1 MAECRFK
8 FPLLNGGR
16 RAGLNDA
23 GIETFKSNP
32 LGALARECAQNSLD
46 AGISKDCPARL
57 VFKFHEFA
65 VKAIPGLADLKDA
78 FESCKKFWPAGSP
91 EYKFSDRALAYFER
105 EKISVLE
112 ISDYN
117 TTGLPGEDDETGSP
131 WDALVMSAGQCNKD
145 SNAGGGFGIGK
156 SAPFAVSAWRTV
168 FYSSLTP
175 EGKYAFRGVCY
186 NMTHFD
192 SEDKKTQGIG
202 YYGIISDDETN
213 IISLRDPA
221 QIPDSFRRNEPGTS
235 IFVIAV
241 DNDKDSHAKLKQA
254 TLENFWPAIYFEKI
268 CFDVDGDEIRKDNLA
283 EHMAQNG
290 ELSPFMQCLENDRR
304 IYVTEDVGRLGK
316 CELYFLLTDEPRKR
330 EIVCTRVSRMK
341 IQSIDNRWGMDGI
354 GFVGLFSC
362 LSDEGQKIL
371 KNMEPPEH
379 CKWDYKRSNDDDSP
393 LTEAERQRIT
403 TGLKRW
409 IKDKISEQIKKDY
422 TEETDLEDA
431 GRYFND
437 ESAEGSGDDNGNGE
451 NHDAFTSTV
460 KRIKVTKVLAGK
472 KKRHTDII
480 LTDAGDASED
490 DGVAAPNPDGG
501 SGGGGKGI
509 VRGGEEGGTKGDKA
523 AGNAPRVRFTPRV
536 VISGGEYALML
547 KPQKAFKG
555 ELSLFASGEDN
566 AEPLDILEAR
576 TDDQELPVING
587 RIAKISMDQDAIYKI
602 YVKTRDEEYF
612 AVEVIGY
619 ESDR

>member
-16 RAGLNDA
+16 RAALNDA

-46 AGISKDCPARL
+46 AGISKDRPARL
-57 VFKFHEFA
+57 VFQFHDIA
-65 VKAIPGLADLKDA
+65 LKDISGSADLKDA
-78 FESCKKFWPAGSP
+78 FESCKQFWPAGSP
-91 EYKFSDRALAYFER
+91 EYKFSDRALSYFKR

-117 TTGLPGEDDETGSP
+117 TTGLPGGDDETGSP

-175 EGKYAFRGVCY
+175 EGEYAFRGVCY

-192 SEDKKTQGIG
+192 SAGKKTQGIG
-202 YYGIISDDETN
+202 YYGIISDDGTN
-213 IISLRDPA
+213 IISLRDSA
-221 QIPDSFRRNEPGTS
+221 QIPDLFRRNEPGTS

-241 DNDKDSHAKLKQA
+241 DNNENSRAKLKQA

-268 CFDVDGDEIRKDNLA
+268 CFDVTGDEIRKDNLA
-283 EHMAQNG
+283 EYMAQNSD
-290 ELSPFMQCLENDRR
+290 LSPFMQCLENDRH
-304 IYVTEDVGRLGK
+304 IYVTDEVGKLGK
-316 CELYFLLTDEPRKR
+316 CELYFLLTDDPLKR

-341 IQSIDNRWGMDGI
+341 IQSIDFRGMDGI

-362 LSDEGQKIL
+362 LSGEGQKIL

-379 CKWDYKRSNDDDSP
+379 CKWDYKRSNDDDFP
-393 LTEAERQRIT
+393 LTEPERERI
-403 TGLKRW
+403 LSALRRW
-409 IKDKISEQIKKDY
+409 IRAKISEQINKDY
-422 TEETDLEDA
+422 TGEVDIEDA
-431 GRYFND
+431 GRYFSGPAD
-437 ESAEGSGDDNGNGE
+437 ESGDNDKVE

-460 KRIKVTKVLAGK
+460 KSIKVNKVLAGK
-472 KKRHTDII
+472 KKHHTDII
-480 LTDAGDASED
+480 LSDAGEASED
-490 DGVAAPNPDGG
+490 DGIAADRPGDGN
-501 SGGGGKGI
+501 GGGGNGV

-523 AGNAPRVRFTPRV
+523 AGSAPRVRFTPRV
-536 VISGGEYALML
+536 VISGGEYALIL
-547 KPQKAFKG
+547 KPQKVFKG
-555 ELSLFASGEDN
+555 QLSLFASGEDN
-566 AEPLDILEAR
+566 AEPLDILAAR
-576 TDDQELPVING
+576 TDDQVLPVTQG
-587 RIAKISMDQDAIYKI
+587 RIDKISMEPGATYKI
-602 YVKTRDEEYF
+602 YVKTRDKEYF

-619 ESDR
+619 ESD